1 MSDFLKGNAN
11 PRYLGSL
18 RSSVSHVRSNGSFS
32 PGTSST
38 VFLSGPE
45 SCAAANTVPVAS
57 VHSNPPVNGAANI
70 REWRAL
76 TTAPPEIVPLLLSA
90 LTEWPLLHYALRV
103 NCG

>member
-32 PGTSST
+32 SGTSST

-57 VHSNPPVNGAANI
+57 VHSNPPVNGAAKYT
-70 REWRAL
+70 RAARVL
-76 TTAPPEIVPLLLSA
+76 VRPQTPVPF
-90 LTEWPLLHYALRV
+90 
-103 NCG
+103 